1 MRQHN
6 VFSKE
11 IPLDVLWTFL
21 EDVCAPQENYYF
33 IDKNMFAKMIFE
45 RRHIS
50 FLNCLKSYYF
60 KSKHHYLADDITYN
74 SFVTVLRQICNYHK
88 QKYLIRKVYNHSNYT
103 MCYFIE
109 RPL

>member
-45 RRHIS
+45 RRHI
-50 FLNCLKSYYF
+50 
-60 KSKHHYLADDITYN
+60 
-74 SFVTVLRQICNYHK
+74 
-88 QKYLIRKVYNHSNYT
+88 
-103 MCYFIE
+103 
-109 RPL
+109 P